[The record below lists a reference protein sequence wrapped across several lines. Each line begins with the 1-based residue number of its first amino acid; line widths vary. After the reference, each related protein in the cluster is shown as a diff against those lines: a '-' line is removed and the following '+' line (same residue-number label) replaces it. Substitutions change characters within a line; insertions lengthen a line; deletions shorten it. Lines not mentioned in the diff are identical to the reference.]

1 MSENTITTLSE
12 FLEQSG
18 AHYRVFDMGRRVIK
32 LSAKKFTRFEA
43 AEVPYPYPFQRTALF
58 GIIFWHPQFTDRH
71 YVWFL
76 KFPLDEQGLLIQAAR
91 DEFLVMV
98 LDRVGEYLLA
108 AADGKYIEGAL
119 KDSPYS
125 FNPREDRMAAFN
137 AMATKSLSLRPSSFY
152 EAAYDYFTG
161 QKPFD
166 SWQVLG
172 MQGVADIAVRTDDKA
187 LTKAL
192 IQTLPQLPPQPFHML
207 TSFMENAEP
216 ANNMVE
222 ALQWRLKNELEQNQ
236 PDITEVC
243 ACLRAVSNTAAQGMV
258 ESMVKQTLVSDISR
272 HIEVLAVIAG
282 RCWKVLEKPELC
294 QLFVEKLAVNE
305 AGYEGFSHILADL
318 MFMPGMRELV
328 MAALRNPNRSAE
340 LTQQVGTMF
349 GS

>member
-1 MSENTITTLSE
+1 MSDNTITTLSE

-18 AHYRVFDMGRRVIK
+18 AHYRVFDMGRRVTK

-43 AEVPYPYPFQRTALF
+43 AEVPYPYPLQRTALF

-98 LDRVGEYLLA
+98 LDRVGECLLA
-108 AADGKYIEGAL
+108 AADGNYIEGAL

-137 AMATKSLSLRPSSFY
+137 AQATKSLSLKASSFY
-152 EAAYDYFTG
+152 EAAFAYFTG
-161 QKPFD
+161 QKSFD

-172 MQGVADIAVRTDDKA
+172 MQGVADVAVRTDDRA
-187 LTKAL
+187 LTKAI

-216 ANNMVE
+216 ANNLVE

-236 PDITEVC
+236 PDMAEIC
-243 ACLRAVSNTAAQGMV
+243 ACLKAVSNSSAQGIV
-258 ESMVKQTLVSDISR
+258 ESMVKQVLCSDISR

-282 RCWKVLEKPELC
+282 RCWKVLEEPELC
-294 QLFVEKLAVNE
+294 QLYVERLAINE
-305 AGYEGFSHILADL
+305 ADYEGFSHILADL
-318 MFMPGMRELV
+318 MYMPAMRDKV
-328 MAALRNPNRSAE
+328 MSALRNPNRSAE
-340 LTQQVGTMF
+340 LTQQVGKMF
-349 GS
+349 G

>member
-1 MSENTITTLSE
+1 MSQNTITTLSE

-18 AHYRVFDMGRRVIK
+18 AHYRVFDMGRRVTK

-43 AEVPYPYPFQRTALF
+43 AEVPYPFPFQRIALF

-98 LDRVGEYLLA
+98 LDRVGECLLA
-108 AADGKYIEGAL
+108 AADGNFIEGAL

-137 AMATKSLSLRPSSFY
+137 AQATKSLNLRPSSFY
-152 EAAYDYFTG
+152 DAAYDYFTG

-172 MQGVADIAVRTDDKA
+172 MQGVADIAVRTDDRV

-216 ANNMVE
+216 TNNMVE
-222 ALQWRLKNELEQNQ
+222 ALQWRLKNELEQNL
-236 PDITEVC
+236 PDVAEIC
-243 ACLRAVSNTAAQGMV
+243 ACLRAVSNSPAEGLIK
-258 ESMVKQTLVSDISR
+258 SMIKQVLSNDISR
-272 HIEVLAVIAG
+272 QIEVLAVIAG
-282 RCWKVLEKPELC
+282 RCWEALESPELC
-294 QLFVEKLAVNE
+294 QLFVEKLAINE
-305 AGYEGFSHILADL
+305 ADYEGFSLILADL
-318 MFMPGMRELV
+318 MFMPGMRDKV
-328 MAALRNPNRSAE
+328 MTALRDPTRSAE
-340 LTQQVGTMF
+340 LTQQVGKMF